1 MNRLK
6 EETSVFD
13 IDYTYDSMGNRTQEV
28 EGAVTT
34 NYTYSNMM
42 RLLSK
47 TEGGTSTTFGYDR
60 NGNLTSKTEGNSSYT
75 YVWDYDNRLKEVRQ
89 NGNVLFSYAYDPNG
103 RRVRSLNSGTGVT
116 TTYIYAGIN
125 VIHEATSSEST
136 DYLYANGMRIAKK
149 TGATVKYFH
158 SDHLGST
165 RLVTDSSGQPTFESD
180 YKPFGQEANAT
191 GTEKY
196 AFTGQYNEAD
206 IGLYYFGAR
215 WYDASLG
222 RFISEDPLKGSMISS
237 QSQNPYVYCM
247 NNPLRF
253 VDPTGMLMS
262 DPHPY
267 VPGTIQTYYGG
278 EWHYYSEAG
287 GVVDSSGPGM
297 NYTQAKDAYD
307 RRVRD
312 DFYAKQ
318 DQSYFDRA
326 EKLLRSTMTRHYWN
340 SKGMLDWY
348 NQQISGK
355 AGSITLNTTPGVPS
369 NNDPIVQ
376 KNFWERG
383 GTKLV
388 GGTALIN
395 GGAALTYAAAAGYT
409 FGAIPSATGIGIP
422 ATIGVWAAS
431 TGAAYLGANMMV
443 YGLAYT
449 AQGAEEL
456 GIISTKFDDIIFSP
470 PPTSPWWN

>member
-47 TEGGTSTTFGYDR
+47 TEGGVSTSFGYDR

-125 VIHEATSSEST
+125 VIYEKTPTEST

-180 YKPFGQEANAT
+180 YKPFGEDANAT

-196 AFTGQYNEAD
+196 AFTGQYSEAE

-222 RFISEDPLKGSMISS
+222 RFISEDPIKGSMTSS

-247 NNPLRF
+247 NNPLRY
-253 VDPTGMLMS
+253 VDPSGMACQHEYRDGREVDLYENGKIVVNAETGEIIRGDIQDLSPKQISQMIREGTSYIWQQIEEGLYNWYGAFGFVETTTEYIKTNGIGVDPSVRDGTKYSWKDIGFSKPAFTPREFFKEVAKLDRDFGIFTVASTIVTQGGAQVAGIAGQAILRDIFLMADLS
-262 DPHPY
+262 NNLAS
-267 VPGTIQTYYGG
+267 IQSYDEVIRRGNLMFDLIRIQYGPNTAYGG
-278 EWHYYSEAG
+278 GQTIILSDGTRA
-287 GVVDSSGPGM
+287 P
-297 NYTQAKDAYD
+297 YD
-307 RRVRD
+307 P
-312 DFYAKQ
+312 
-318 DQSYFDRA
+318 
-326 EKLLRSTMTRHYWN
+326 YWGN
-340 SKGMLDWY
+340 
-348 NQQISGK
+348 
-355 AGSITLNTTPGVPS
+355 
-369 NNDPIVQ
+369 
-376 KNFWERG
+376 
-383 GTKLV
+383 
-388 GGTALIN
+388 
-395 GGAALTYAAAAGYT
+395 
-409 FGAIPSATGIGIP
+409 
-422 ATIGVWAAS
+422 
-431 TGAAYLGANMMV
+431 
-443 YGLAYT
+443 
-449 AQGAEEL
+449 
-456 GIISTKFDDIIFSP
+456 
-470 PPTSPWWN
+470 

>member
-1 MNRLK
+1 
-6 EETSVFD
+6 
-13 IDYTYDSMGNRTQEV
+13 
-28 EGAVTT
+28 
-34 NYTYSNMM
+34 
-42 RLLSK
+42 
-47 TEGGTSTTFGYDR
+47 
-60 NGNLTSKTEGNSSYT
+60 
-75 YVWDYDNRLKEVRQ
+75 
-89 NGNVLFSYAYDPNG
+89 
-103 RRVRSLNSGTGVT
+103 VRSLNSGTGVT

-180 YKPFGQEANAT
+180 YKPFGEEANAT

-196 AFTGQYNEAD
+196 TFTGQFIEAD

-222 RFISEDPLKGSMISS
+222 RFISEDPIKGSMTSS
-237 QSQNPYVYCM
+237 QSQNPYVHCM
-247 NNPLRF
+247 NNPLRY
-253 VDPTGMLMS
+253 VDPSGMMG

-267 VPGTIQTYYGG
+267 VPGTIQAYYEG
-278 EWHYYSEAG
+278 EWHYYSDAG

-307 RRVRD
+307 ARVRD

-326 EKLLRSTMTRHYWN
+326 EKLLRSTMTRYYWN

-348 NQQISGK
+348 NQQTSGK

-388 GGTALIN
+388 GGLTLLG
-395 GGAALTYAAAAGYT
+395 GGATLTLAAAAGYT
-409 FGAIPSATGIGIP
+409 FGAIPAMTGVGIP
-422 ATIGVWAAS
+422 VTAACWIAS
-431 TGAAYLGANMMV
+431 TGATYLGANMMV
-443 YGLAYT
+443 YGIAYIV
-449 AQGAEEL
+449 QGAEEL
-456 GIISTKFDDIIFSP
+456 ELIPATQLDDILLSSP
-470 PPTSPWWN
+470 PASPWWN